1 MTRLAAATGCGRI
14 RAMASSTG
22 RSVGYTETEVRS
34 YLPSGWG
41 IVAGATGRR
50 DAASRTWSIDVYD
63 GADNT
68 WKLEVAGDA
77 ASAEGRL
84 AALQTAVRR
93 LERKALGRKSV
104 LFG

>member
-1 MTRLAAATGCGRI
+1 
-14 RAMASSTG
+14 MASSTG
-22 RSVGYTETEVRS
+22 SSASFTETEVRS

-41 IVAGATGRR
+41 IVPGAAGRR
-50 DAASRTWSIDVYD
+50 DAASGSWSIDVYD

-68 WKLEVAGDA
+68 WKLEVAGA
-77 ASAEGRL
+77 AAAAEGRL
-84 AALQTAVRR
+84 AALQAAVRR